1 MRHCTM
7 AILALLLVTAC
18 SDSGSFP
25 STSDSGLTQ
34 DGGGAPAPDQGA
46 TPAADSAPADQDAG
60 QPLPTADGAAPAPS
74 CGPSALPL
82 TRFPAAMRTTKS
94 GRVFEGWGGASAPG
108 VAQRDPV
115 ILVHGNG
122 GTADGW
128 LSFRPYFCN
137 AGYGDLELWAITF
150 QNYNC
155 SGPCSSGSNTQ
166 HAEELAKMVELVR
179 TQTQAK
185 RVSIVAVSMGVPTAR
200 YYVKYLG
207 GVQKNEV
214 ALAYLV
220 SGPNHGLSD
229 CDIPGAAY
237 INVACAELDSVALS
251 SGWLHDLNTPDETP
265 SGQDDN
271 LPPDKTIT
279 YRTVS
284 FDGDPFYP
292 GSYVSSPKLAG
303 ADNLVLS
310 GNEHAVIDMQDLLAY
325 LGKASVVP

>member
-7 AILALLLVTAC
+7 AGLAVLVLLPAC
-18 SDSGSFP
+18 ADEGSFP
-25 STSDSGLTQ
+25 ANT
-34 DGGGAPAPDQGA
+34 DGGQAAVDGHAPAPDRGVA
-46 TPAADSAPADQDAG
+46 PGVDTILVAADSGATSTVDATPTPA
-60 QPLPTADGAAPAPS
+60 S
-74 CGPSALPL
+74 CGASALPL
-82 TRFPAAMRTTKS
+82 TRFPASMRTTTS
-94 GRVFEGWGGASAPG
+94 GRTFEGWGGASAPG
-108 VAQRDPV
+108 VAQKDPV

-150 QNYNC
+150 QNYSC
-155 SGPCSSGSNTQ
+155 SGPCYSGSNTQ
-166 HAEELAKMVELVR
+166 HAEELARMIELVR
-179 TQTQAK
+179 AQTGAK
-185 RVSIVAVSMGVPTAR
+185 RVSLVAVSMGVPTAR
-200 YYVKYLG
+200 YYIKYLG
-207 GVQKNEV
+207 GAQKSEV

-237 INVACAELDSVALS
+237 INVACAELDSTALA

-271 LPPDKTIT
+271 LAPEKTIT

-284 FDGDPFYP
+284 FDKDPFFP

-310 GNEHAVIDMQDLLAY
+310 GNKHAEINMSDLLSY